1 MRSLNRELAAIYF
14 SSFMRERRSLPISS
28 EVALKS
34 DKDGTGKLVVN
45 SVLCG
50 VVDELSNGRTGRR
63 GSWVRHAVMGVLR
76 WKDLTGVRTTTP
88 TEQKEVGRPEKCR
101 SVSAGGTGTATI
113 NERHSYAEGRVPA
126 PHGTPSSPGAAAA
139 QRKVAAACF
148 ASRRLLEET
157 LSKSGTPPTIVL
169 PPKGY
174 WVDGVEDTL
183 PEGEDVEPRAQP
195 GTPRQASRRHNIDT
209 DNSAKYYRRFFLGK
223 EHINLVGSDEN
234 LGPVVMSLKNEH
246 VASQDHTRIL
256 LRFRTQTIHGLI
268 PTTRSGVVQSPLE
281 MAKMLN
287 DQVNIDNFTAV
298 MCLNASSLIAQ
309 YDEHVLVNCFKFGVL
324 YQTYG
329 QTTEEQLF
337 GNNEIS
343 PAFEEFLDMLGQRI
357 KLKDH
362 KGYRGGLDIINGHT
376 GTEAVYETYND
387 REIMFHVAPL
397 LPHTAGDAQ
406 QLQRKRHVGNDIVAI
421 VFQEKATPFTP
432 DMIASHFLH
441 AFIVVTQL
449 ESAGG
454 ETRYKVAVTARTDVP
469 FFGPTLPQPSIFR
482 KGREFKEFLLTKLI
496 NAENACYKADKF
508 AQLELRT
515 RASLLQNLVNDL
527 KTKTTEFLGAGV
539 RLEPGAVSPQP
550 DGTPK
555 QDGPGSRFID
565 TVKKAL
571 ISKVRSPSVDTN
583 LSGDSNK
590 NALNKNKFVPNET
603 HTPNSARSK
612 SSVASS
618 SASAV
623 SVRSAG
629 GSGASHASG
638 ESSPDVTSRAAPPR
652 PPLTDHSDDSSLN
665 SVDLD
670 PLGGVYVDSDT
681 GLESMSS
688 AEAGAACGGCAAGTG
703 RDVTPRDA
711 EMLRQEVCRLK
722 NDKLDLLKQNITWQ
736 NEIKSLR
743 EKELSLQAELNS
755 MSREMRRLRE
765 QQVTGTIIPNP
776 STHDSTA

>member
-1 MRSLNRELAAIYF
+1 MKSKVGKLLPTGGHKETYTLLSARRRYMKKLMRQHVSAPWSSTTTSTGGARAQHELFELLERVQCSRLDDQRAVLPPYF
-14 SSFMRERRSLPISS
+14 SQHSQVSRNHRPVS
-28 EVALKS
+28 VGA
-34 DKDGTGKLVVN
+34 TG
-45 SVLCG
+45 G
-50 VVDELSNGRTGRR
+50 
-63 GSWVRHAVMGVLR
+63 
-76 WKDLTGVRTTTP
+76 
-88 TEQKEVGRPEKCR
+88 
-101 SVSAGGTGTATI
+101 ATL
-113 NERHSYAEGRVPA
+113 NERHSYVDGNRVPP
-126 PHGTPSSPGAAAA
+126 PHPNVLPPSPGATAALK
-139 QRKVAAACF
+139 KVAAATCI
-148 ASRRLLEET
+148 ASKRLLEDT
-157 LSKSGTPPTIVL
+157 LAKPGTPPTVIL
-169 PPKGY
+169 PPNGY
-174 WVDGVEDTL
+174 WVDGMDDG
-183 PEGEDVEPRAQP
+183 PPDGEDAEPRPQP
-195 GTPRQASRRHNIDT
+195 GTPRQTCRRHNIDT
-209 DNSAKYYRRFFLGK
+209 DDTAKYYRRYFLGK

-246 VASQDHTRIL
+246 MAGQDQTRIL
-256 LRFRTQTIHGLI
+256 LRLRTETIYGLI
-268 PTTRSGVVQSPLE
+268 PTSRSGIMPSPLK

-287 DQVNIDNFTAV
+287 EQVNIDNFTAV
-298 MCLNASSLIAQ
+298 MCLNASSLIAA

-329 QTTEEQLF
+329 QTTEEELF
-337 GNNEIS
+337 GNNETS
-343 PAFEEFLDMLGQRI
+343 PAFEEFLDMLGQKI

-376 GTEAVYETYND
+376 GTEAVYEKFHD

-432 DMIASHFLH
+432 HMIASHFLH
-441 AFIVVTQL
+441 TFIVVTHL
-449 ESAGG
+449 DTVGG
-454 ETRYKVAVTARTDVP
+454 ETRYKVAVTARDDVP

-515 RASLLQNLVNDL
+515 RSSLLLNLVNDL
-527 KTKTTEFLGAGV
+527 KSKTNDFLGAGV
-539 RLEPGAVSPQP
+539 RIEPGAVSPQP

-555 QDGPGSRFID
+555 QEGPGSRFID
-565 TVKKAL
+565 TVKKA
-571 ISKVRSPSVDTN
+571 IINKVRSPSVDTN

-590 NALNKNKFVPNET
+590 NVINKNKFIANET
-603 HTPNSARSK
+603 HTPNSGRSK
-612 SSVASS
+612 ASLASS

-688 AEAGAACGGCAAGTG
+688 AEAGAACGACGGAGAG
-703 RDVTPRDA
+703 AGLHAPADL
-711 EMLRQEVCRLK
+711 LRQEVCRLK

-736 NEIKSLR
+736 NEIKCLR
-743 EKELSLQAELNS
+743 EKEMQLQEKLADA
-755 MSREMRRLRE
+755 SREVRRLRE
-765 QQVTGTIIPNP
+765 LQVTGTIIPNP

>member
-1 MRSLNRELAAIYF
+1 
-14 SSFMRERRSLPISS
+14 MRERRSLPISS

-76 WKDLTGVRTTTP
+76 WKDLTGVRTSTP
-88 TEQKEVGRPEKCR
+88 TEQKEVGRSEKCR
-101 SVSAGGTGTATI
+101 SVSAGGTGSATI
-113 NERHSYAEGRVPA
+113 ADRHSYAEGRVPA
-126 PHGTPSSPGAAAA
+126 PHGPPPSPGAAAA
-139 QRKVAAACF
+139 QRKVAAACL
-148 ASRRLLEET
+148 ASRRLLEDT
-157 LSKSGTPPTIVL
+157 LAKNGTPPTIVL
-169 PPKGY
+169 PPVGY
-174 WVDGVEDTL
+174 WVDGMEDTP
-183 PEGEDVEPRAQP
+183 PEGEDAEPRAQP
-195 GTPRQASRRHNIDT
+195 GTPRQAARRHNIDT
-209 DNSAKYYRRFFLGK
+209 DDTAKYYRRFFLGK

-246 VASQDHTRIL
+246 MASQDHTRIL
-256 LRFRTQTIHGLI
+256 LRLRTETMHGLI
-268 PTTRSGVVQSPLE
+268 PTTRSGLMPPPLK

-287 DQVNIDNFTAV
+287 EQVNIDNFTAV
-298 MCLNASSLIAQ
+298 MCLNASSLIAA

-343 PAFEEFLDMLGQRI
+343 PAFEEFLDMLGQKI

-376 GTEAVYETYND
+376 GTEAVYETYHN

-441 AFIVVTQL
+441 AFIVVTHL

-454 ETRYKVAVTARTDVP
+454 ETRYKVAVTARDDVP

-496 NAENACYKADKF
+496 NAENACYKAEKF

-555 QDGPGSRFID
+555 QDGPGARFID

-590 NALNKNKFVPNET
+590 NPMNKNKFVPNET

-670 PLGGVYVDSDT
+670 PLAFVCPGGVYVDSDT

-688 AEAGAACGGCAAGTG
+688 AEAGAACGGCAAGGG
-703 RDVTPRDA
+703 RGEITPRDA

-743 EKELSLQAELNS
+743 EKEMSLQAELNS

-765 QQVTGTIIPNP
+765 QQVTGTVIPNP

>member
-1 MRSLNRELAAIYF
+1 
-14 SSFMRERRSLPISS
+14 MRERRSLPISS

-76 WKDLTGVRTTTP
+76 WKDLTGVRTSTP
-88 TEQKEVGRPEKCR
+88 TEQKEVGRSEKCR
-101 SVSAGGTGTATI
+101 SVSAGGTGSATI
-113 NERHSYAEGRVPA
+113 ADRHSYAEGRVPA
-126 PHGTPSSPGAAAA
+126 PHGPPPSPGAAAA
-139 QRKVAAACF
+139 QRKVAAACL
-148 ASRRLLEET
+148 ASRRLLEDT
-157 LSKSGTPPTIVL
+157 LAKNGTPPTIVL
-169 PPKGY
+169 PPVGY
-174 WVDGVEDTL
+174 WVDGMEDTP
-183 PEGEDVEPRAQP
+183 PEGEDAEPRAQP
-195 GTPRQASRRHNIDT
+195 GTPRQAARRHNIDT
-209 DNSAKYYRRFFLGK
+209 DDTAKYYRRFFLGK

-246 VASQDHTRIL
+246 MASQDHTRIL
-256 LRFRTQTIHGLI
+256 LRLRTETMHGLI
-268 PTTRSGVVQSPLE
+268 PTTRSGLMPPPLK

-287 DQVNIDNFTAV
+287 EQVNIDNFTAV
-298 MCLNASSLIAQ
+298 MCLNASSLIAA

-343 PAFEEFLDMLGQRI
+343 PAFEEFLDMLGQKI

-376 GTEAVYETYND
+376 GTEAVYETYHN

-441 AFIVVTQL
+441 AFIVVTHL

-454 ETRYKVAVTARTDVP
+454 ETRYKVAVTARDDVP

-496 NAENACYKADKF
+496 NAENACYKAEKF

-555 QDGPGSRFID
+555 QDGPGARFID

-590 NALNKNKFVPNET
+590 NPMNKNKFVPNET

-688 AEAGAACGGCAAGTG
+688 AEAGAACGGCAAGGG
-703 RDVTPRDA
+703 RGEITPRDA

-743 EKELSLQAELNS
+743 EKEMSLQAELNS

-765 QQVTGTIIPNP
+765 QQVTGTVIPNP